1 LRKRSWFIEEGS
13 LARLRIDED
22 GFTDVALF
30 KQDCDGYVKN
40 HWIEIGKLCVV
51 LESGRTFTN
60 VLLDGM
66 TGVVPTRQLEVIHEQ
81 DNA

>member
-1 LRKRSWFIEEGS
+1 